1 MWYNVGKIF
10 PEKSGEAAMLEK
22 NLQSLNEVIIG
33 SSRSDVAKL
42 LLRLKHKGRVKR
54 LAPRIYTTNLTDS
67 AENIIRRNLWTIA
80 GNLWPGAR
88 LSHRTAFEYA
98 PHNGH
103 VFLAYKYTRKIC
115 LPGVTV
121 HFLSTPA
128 SLESDYPFLGNLGVS
143 SLARA
148 MLENLEPDKTQGG
161 VAKCQDAE
169 SLESRLEAEFAA
181 GGETALNKLRDDA
194 RVVASQTGHRREFD
208 RLDRMIGALLSTRP
222 ADVLTSKV
230 ALARAAGEPF
240 DSARIELFGA
250 LLAKLNSTAFPDFPD
265 PNVLQTS
272 FSTFAFFESY
282 FSNYIEGTVFELD
295 EARRIVETGVS
306 IPSRDADSHDILGTF
321 AIASNHAEM
330 SRTAKDAEGFL
341 ELLRERHRVVMSGR
355 PASRPGM
362 FKTHDNRAGE
372 THFVSVDCVRGTLKR
387 GFDMARALRHPFARA
402 LFMLFMTSEVHPF
415 EDGNGRISRLVMNAE
430 LVSAGQ
436 AKVIVPTVFRQDY
449 IGALRRLSRNGDPDV
464 LIAAMNRL
472 RDFSRRLSCDSF
484 DTARRQLEASSAFSD
499 DDGDILRF

>member
-1 MWYNVGKIF
+1 
-10 PEKSGEAAMLEK
+10 MLEK

-42 LLRLKHKGRVKR
+42 LLRLKHEGRVKR

-194 RVVASQTGHRREFD
+194 RVVAPQTGHRREFD

-272 FSTFAFFESY
+272 FSTFAFLESY

-295 EARRIVETGVS
+295 EARRIVESGVS

-321 AIASNHAEM
+321 AIASNRAEM

-341 ELLRERHRVVMSGR
+341 ELLCERHRVVMSGR

-402 LFMLFMTSEVHPF
+402 LFMLFVTSEVHPF

-436 AKVIVPTVFRQDY
+436 SKVLVPTVFRQDY

>member
-1 MWYNVGKIF
+1 
-10 PEKSGEAAMLEK
+10 
-22 NLQSLNEVIIG
+22 
-33 SSRSDVAKL
+33 
-42 LLRLKHKGRVKR
+42 
-54 LAPRIYTTNLTDS
+54 
-67 AENIIRRNLWTIA
+67 
-80 GNLWPGAR
+80 
-88 LSHRTAFEYA
+88 
-98 PHNGH
+98 
-103 VFLAYKYTRKIC
+103 
-115 LPGVTV
+115 
-121 HFLSTPA
+121 
-128 SLESDYPFLGNLGVS
+128 
-143 SLARA
+143 
-148 MLENLEPDKTQGG
+148 
-161 VAKCQDAE
+161 
-169 SLESRLEAEFAA
+169 
-181 GGETALNKLRDDA
+181 
-194 RVVASQTGHRREFD
+194 
-208 RLDRMIGALLSTRP
+208 MIGALLSTRP

-295 EARRIVETGVS
+295 EARRIVEAGVS

-321 AIASNHAEM
+321 AIASNRAEM

>member
-10 PEKSGEAAMLEK
+10 PKNSGEAVMLEK

-42 LLRLKHKGRVKR
+42 LLRLKHEGRVKR

-121 HFLSTPA
+121 HFLSTLA

-295 EARRIVETGVS
+295 EARRIVEAGVS

-321 AIASNHAEM
+321 AIASNRAEM

-355 PASRPGM
+355 SASRPGM

>member
-42 LLRLKHKGRVKR
+42 LLRLKHEGRVKR

-295 EARRIVETGVS
+295 EARRIVETGVG

-321 AIASNHAEM
+321 AIASNRAEM

>member
-42 LLRLKHKGRVKR
+42 LLRLKHEGRVKR

-295 EARRIVETGVS
+295 EARRIVEAGVS

-321 AIASNHAEM
+321 AIASNRAEM

-372 THFVSVDCVRGTLKR
+372 THFVSVDCVRGTLKM